1 MKILIIVIIGVD
13 TGIEGSG
20 DEGGDVPG
28 GSQVVSMDVFRECSD
43 RVMMPCD
50 SEEFITVGIFITYA
64 TLTTFKSVS
73 RF

>member
-1 MKILIIVIIGVD
+1 MLIIVIIGVD
-13 TGIEGSG
+13 TGVEGSG

-50 SEEFITVGIFITYA
+50 SEEFITVGIFNTRYTYYNI
-64 TLTTFKSVS
+64 
-73 RF
+73 

>member
-1 MKILIIVIIGVD
+1 MINENSYCFYHCRID

-20 DEGGDVPG
+20 DEGGSDSS

-50 SEEFITVGIFITYA
+50 SEEFITVGILIH
-64 TLTTFKSVS
+64 
-73 RF
+73 